1 VILEEGVDNG
11 AAVRHRVDV
20 DKGVGESIEERR

>member
-1 VILEEGVDNG
+1 VILEESVDNG

-20 DKGVGESIEERR
+20 DKGVGESIEER